1 MSASLNGMA
10 AAMDPHVFNYVLIP
24 LLIFLSRI
32 CKDFKRV
39 SDIVKERHPHAF
51 YTAEEVKS
59 IHTPPFPLQK
69 RRRSGSLLRLL
80 HGRRRLSGM
89 AP

>member
-1 MSASLNGMA
+1 MSIVLDGMVA
-10 AAMDPHVFNYVLIP
+10 VMGPHI
-24 LLIFLSRI
+24 
-32 CKDFKRV
+32 FKRV

-69 RRRSGSLLRLL
+69 RRRTGSLLGLL
-80 HGRRRLSGM
+80 PGRRKLSGL